1 MRDMVGVILSTIR
14 LMLKLFFTQPFDGEL
29 VHCYENYVKLKRLH
43 YEKFIINT
51 RIFRFLKL
59 YGSLWKQ

>member
-29 VHCYENYVKLKRLH
+29 VHCYENYVKLKKTTL
-43 YEKFIINT
+43 
-51 RIFRFLKL
+51 
-59 YGSLWKQ
+59 